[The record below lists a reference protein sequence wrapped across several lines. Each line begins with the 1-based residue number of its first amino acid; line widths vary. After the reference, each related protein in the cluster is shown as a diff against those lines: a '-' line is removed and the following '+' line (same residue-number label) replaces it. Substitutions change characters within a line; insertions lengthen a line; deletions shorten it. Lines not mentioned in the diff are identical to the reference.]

1 MTLGGQF
8 MNQDEGF
15 FSPNIDAVLSD
26 DRLNQSEV
34 IYSFLSPSPSY
45 LKSGIHKQF
54 SIDEDFNSR
63 SSEQRFTFTNIF
75 KSSSEKPECSEE
87 GGGRRLK
94 WMESKKTPQT
104 EQNQEDVLDDFD
116 TPDVG
121 TVG

>member
-1 MTLGGQF
+1 M
-8 MNQDEGF
+8 
-15 FSPNIDAVLSD
+15 SD

-45 LKSGIHKQF
+45 LKSGLHRQF
-54 SIDEDFNSR
+54 SIDGDFNLR
-63 SSEQRFTFTNIF
+63 SSEQRFTFPNIF

-94 WMESKKTPQT
+94 WMESKKAPQS

-116 TPDVG
+116 TPDLG